1 MKNMLTKNIIVN
13 GIELNFTYNKITK
26 ELALNNIIFATVQ
39 NIKRNS
45 HLNEYLTGLFET
57 AEMNLLY
64 TFEGVCN
71 EQCIFEPE
79 DIIEA
84 KKIYDIVE
92 HFIALFKT
100 QLYGET
106 TEPYSTDLL
115 CDVQTVLETLNNTEL

>member
-71 EQCIFEPE
+71 EQCMI
-79 DIIEA
+79 
-84 KKIYDIVE
+84 
-92 HFIALFKT
+92 
-100 QLYGET
+100 
-106 TEPYSTDLL
+106 
-115 CDVQTVLETLNNTEL
+115 

>member
-1 MKNMLTKNIIVN
+1 MKTILTKTIIVN
-13 GIELNFTYNKITK
+13 DIELNFTYNKITK
-26 ELALNNIIFATVQ
+26 ELSLNNTKLVTVQ

-45 HLNEYLTGLFET
+45 HLIEYLLNLFET

-71 EQCIFEPE
+71 EWGIYEPD

-84 KKIYDIVE
+84 KEIYDIAE
-92 HFIALFKT
+92 TFITLLKT

-115 CDVQTVLETLNNTEL
+115 CDIVQALETLNPTDL